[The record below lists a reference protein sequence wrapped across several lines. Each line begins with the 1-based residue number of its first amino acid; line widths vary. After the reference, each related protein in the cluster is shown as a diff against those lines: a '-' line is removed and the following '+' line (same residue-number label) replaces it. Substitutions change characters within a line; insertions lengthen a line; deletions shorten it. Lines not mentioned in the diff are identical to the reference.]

1 MHKDT
6 SGAIFCK
13 QICQTHFGAKSA
25 KPEFGKFYE
34 LGLLIILIRVKLEAP
49 LLASINIVTS
59 EQTVEECRAAD
70 SRAEKSDHRN
80 SGGVGWFV
88 RLFRPT

>member
-34 LGLLIILIRVKLEAP
+34 LGLLIILIRVK
-49 LLASINIVTS
+49 T
-59 EQTVEECRAAD
+59 
-70 SRAEKSDHRN
+70 
-80 SGGVGWFV
+80 GGSPSSFYQYCDK
-88 RLFRPT
+88 